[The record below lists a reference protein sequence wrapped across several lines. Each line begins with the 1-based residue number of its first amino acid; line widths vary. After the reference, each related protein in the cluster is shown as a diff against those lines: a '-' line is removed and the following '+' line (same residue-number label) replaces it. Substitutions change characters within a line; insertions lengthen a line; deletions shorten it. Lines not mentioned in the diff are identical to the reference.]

1 MDAELVADR
10 LPSYVTRFVGRE
22 AEIAELETM
31 VEPGGLVNICGVGGL
46 GKTRLAIELARRW
59 SADKLR
65 TYVYWVPL
73 IGVTSPA
80 ELPTAIG
87 QGIGLHG
94 LAGEE
99 PLRALVATLGDAP
112 ALLVMDNCEHIA
124 AECGKLV
131 TGLLAGCPQLSVLAT
146 SRTPL
151 EVDDEQVF
159 AIPPLGGE
167 PRGDLGETDATDL
180 FIDRA
185 AVLAPSYAFTAAN
198 AEIIGRICQ
207 QVDGLPSRCGPILSG
222 PTWLT
227 SAPPRCGP
235 WTRATRRERCRRWS
249 VSTGSGSSLS
259 PRPPYAWRGWM
270 PR

>member
-1 MDAELVADR
+1 MWADR
-10 LPSYVTRFVGRE
+10 QD
-22 AEIAELETM
+22 
-31 VEPGGLVNICGVGGL
+31 
-46 GKTRLAIELARRW
+46 RLAIELARRW

-65 TYVYWVPL
+65 TDVYWVPL
-73 IGVTSPA
+73 IGVTSPT

-159 AIPPLGGE
+159 AIPPLG
-167 PRGDLGETDATDL
+167 AN
-180 FIDRA
+180 RA
-185 AVLAPSYAFTAAN
+185 ATWAKPM
-198 AEIIGRICQ
+198 R
-207 QVDGLPSRCGPILSG
+207 
-222 PTWLT
+222 PTC
-227 SAPPRCGP
+227 S
-235 WTRATRRERCRRWS
+235 
-249 VSTGSGSSLS
+249 STVRPCS
-259 PRPPYAWRGWM
+259 PRVRLHSCQ
-270 PR
+270 R

>member
-1 MDAELVADR
+1 VSVDAELVADR
-10 LPSYVTRFVGRE
+10 LPSYLTRFVGRE
-22 AEIAELETM
+22 AEIAQLETM

-65 TYVYWVPL
+65 TDVYWVPL
-73 IGVTSPA
+73 IGVTSPT

-87 QGIGLHG
+87 QSIGLHG

-99 PLRALVATLGDAP
+99 PLRALIATLGDAP

-207 QVDGLPSRCGPILSG
+207 QVDGLPLAIELVASWIR
-222 PTWLT
+222 
-227 SAPPRCGP
+227 
-235 WTRATRRERCRRWS
+235 
-249 VSTGSGSSLS
+249 VLS
-259 PRPPYAWRGWM
+259 PRDLLSRIEAAMDAPEPVPERA
-270 PR
+270 